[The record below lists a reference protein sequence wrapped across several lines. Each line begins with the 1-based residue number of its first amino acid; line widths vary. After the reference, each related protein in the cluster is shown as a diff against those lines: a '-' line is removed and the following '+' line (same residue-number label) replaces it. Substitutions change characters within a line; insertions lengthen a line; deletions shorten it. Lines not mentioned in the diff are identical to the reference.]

1 MKEAK
6 MSSENTQVV
15 DFVQVADEA
24 LKKAQQMSQETSDG
38 FNIFVVGKS
47 GVGKST
53 LINAV
58 FGEKLAK
65 TGSGSPKTQNIK
77 EYKSKDFSIF
87 DTKGL
92 ELEDYDST
100 KAQIAEFLAQKQT
113 GNEDEQIHIAWLC
126 IAESGRRIEKAD
138 IELWELLQKNH
149 IPSILVITKAEQDK
163 DENGELFSQLVKKEF
178 KTEEVQRVRAL
189 QIEDDEGNLK
199 KVKGIDMLVSK
210 TYFLA
215 PQAKRNAFGRKQ
227 IYDKAMQR
235 QERKKRADS
244 IINRYTAAASTVAA
258 SPIPF
263 SDIAILLPTQA
274 AMIVHISSIYDLEL
288 SLESAKK
295 LSLAFGAVVGVG
307 FAARAVAANLV
318 KIIPVVGSV
327 AGGVINAGV
336 AGTITKLMGEAYIA
350 YLDDNAENLSEAVQ
364 KLSKDIIELYIDKVK
379 K

>member
-1 MKEAK
+1 

-65 TGSGSPKTQNIK
+65 TGSGSLKTQNIK

-126 IAESGRRIEKAD
+126 IAESGRRIERAD

-244 IINRYTAAASTVAA
+244 IINRYTATASTVAA

>member
-1 MKEAK
+1 

-24 LKKAQQMSQETSDG
+24 LKKAQQMTQETSDG

-100 KAQIAEFLAQKQT
+100 KAQIAEFLAQKQI

-126 IAESGRRIEKAD
+126 IAESGRRIERAD

-244 IINRYTAAASTVAA
+244 IINRYTATASTVAA

>member
-1 MKEAK
+1 

-100 KAQIAEFLAQKQT
+100 KAQIAEFLAQKQI
-113 GNEDEQIHIAWLC
+113 GDEDEQIHIAWLC
-126 IAESGRRIEKAD
+126 IAESGRRIERAD

-318 KIIPVVGSV
+318 KFIPVVGSV

>member
-1 MKEAK
+1 

-126 IAESGRRIEKAD
+126 IAESGRRIERAD

-189 QIEDDEGNLK
+189 QIEYDEGNLK

-318 KIIPVVGSV
+318 KFIPVVGSV
-327 AGGVINAGV
+327 AGSVINAGV

>member
-1 MKEAK
+1 

-100 KAQIAEFLAQKQT
+100 KAQIAEFLAQKQV

-126 IAESGRRIEKAD
+126 IAESGRRIERAD
-138 IELWELLQKNH
+138 IELWELLQKTTFPLYLSSQK
-149 IPSILVITKAEQDK
+149 PSRTKT
-163 DENGELFSQLVKKEF
+163 
-178 KTEEVQRVRAL
+178 KTASCFRNSSKR
-189 QIEDDEGNLK
+189 NLK
-199 KVKGIDMLVSK
+199 QKRCKGCGLCRLKMMRAISK
-210 TYFLA
+210 
-215 PQAKRNAFGRKQ
+215 K
-227 IYDKAMQR
+227 
-235 QERKKRADS
+235 
-244 IINRYTAAASTVAA
+244 
-258 SPIPF
+258 
-263 SDIAILLPTQA
+263 
-274 AMIVHISSIYDLEL
+274 
-288 SLESAKK
+288 
-295 LSLAFGAVVGVG
+295 
-307 FAARAVAANLV
+307 
-318 KIIPVVGSV
+318 
-327 AGGVINAGV
+327 
-336 AGTITKLMGEAYIA
+336 
-350 YLDDNAENLSEAVQ
+350 
-364 KLSKDIIELYIDKVK
+364 
-379 K
+379 

>member
-1 MKEAK
+1 

-126 IAESGRRIEKAD
+126 IAESGRRIERAD

>member
-1 MKEAK
+1 

-100 KAQIAEFLAQKQT
+100 KAQIAEFLAQKQI

-126 IAESGRRIEKAD
+126 IAESGRRIERAD

-227 IYDKAMQR
+227 IYDKAMQK

-318 KIIPVVGSV
+318 KFIPVVGSV

-364 KLSKDIIELYIDKVK
+364 KLSKDIIELYINKVK

>member
-1 MKEAK
+1 

-100 KAQIAEFLAQKQT
+100 KAQIAEFLAQKQI

-126 IAESGRRIEKAD
+126 IAESGRRIERAD

-318 KIIPVVGSV
+318 KFIPVVGSV
-327 AGGVINAGV
+327 AGGAINAGV

>member
-1 MKEAK
+1 

-100 KAQIAEFLAQKQT
+100 KAQIAEFLAQKQI
-113 GNEDEQIHIAWLC
+113 GDEDEQIHIAWLC
-126 IAESGRRIEKAD
+126 IAESGRRIERAD

-318 KIIPVVGSV
+318 KFIPVVGSV
-327 AGGVINAGV
+327 AGSVINAGV

>member
-1 MKEAK
+1 

-100 KAQIAEFLAQKQT
+100 KAQIAEFLAQKQI

-126 IAESGRRIEKAD
+126 IAESGRRIERVD

-318 KIIPVVGSV
+318 KFIPVVGSV

-364 KLSKDIIELYIDKVK
+364 KLSKDIIELYINKVK

>member
-1 MKEAK
+1 

>member
-1 MKEAK
+1 

-100 KAQIAEFLAQKQT
+100 KAQIAEFLAQKQI

-126 IAESGRRIEKAD
+126 IAESGRRIERAD

-178 KTEEVQRVRAL
+178 KTEDVQRVRAL

-318 KIIPVVGSV
+318 KFIPVVGSV

>member
-1 MKEAK
+1 

-126 IAESGRRIEKAD
+126 IAESGRRIERAD

-199 KVKGIDMLVSK
+199 KVKGLDMLVSK

-318 KIIPVVGSV
+318 KFIPVVGSV

-336 AGTITKLMGEAYIA
+336 AGTMTKLMGEAYIA

-364 KLSKDIIELYIDKVK
+364 KLSKDIIELYINKVK

>member
-1 MKEAK
+1 

-126 IAESGRRIEKAD
+126 IAESGRRIERAD
-138 IELWELLQKNH
+138 IELWELLRKNH

-318 KIIPVVGSV
+318 KFIPVVGSV

>member
-1 MKEAK
+1 

-100 KAQIAEFLAQKQT
+100 KAQIAEFLAQKQI

-126 IAESGRRIEKAD
+126 IAESGRRIERAD

-244 IINRYTAAASTVAA
+244 IINLYTAAASTVAA

>member
-1 MKEAK
+1 

-100 KAQIAEFLAQKQT
+100 KAQIAEFLAQKQI

>member
-1 MKEAK
+1 

-126 IAESGRRIEKAD
+126 IAESGRRIERAD
-138 IELWELLQKNH
+138 IELWELLRKNH

-307 FAARAVAANLV
+307 FAARAVATNLV
-318 KIIPVVGSV
+318 KFIPVVGSV

>member
-1 MKEAK
+1 
-6 MSSENTQVV
+6 
-15 DFVQVADEA
+15 
-24 LKKAQQMSQETSDG
+24 
-38 FNIFVVGKS
+38 
-47 GVGKST
+47 
-53 LINAV
+53 
-58 FGEKLAK
+58 
-65 TGSGSPKTQNIK
+65 
-77 EYKSKDFSIF
+77 
-87 DTKGL
+87 
-92 ELEDYDST
+92 
-100 KAQIAEFLAQKQT
+100 
-113 GNEDEQIHIAWLC
+113 
-126 IAESGRRIEKAD
+126 
-138 IELWELLQKNH
+138 
-149 IPSILVITKAEQDK
+149 
-163 DENGELFSQLVKKEF
+163 
-178 KTEEVQRVRAL
+178 
-189 QIEDDEGNLK
+189 
-199 KVKGIDMLVSK
+199 MLVSK

-244 IINRYTAAASTVAA
+244 IINRYTATASTVAA

-350 YLDDNAENLSEAVQ
+350 YLDDNAENLSETVQ

>member
-1 MKEAK
+1 

-100 KAQIAEFLAQKQT
+100 KAQIAEFLAQKQI

-126 IAESGRRIEKAD
+126 IAESGRRIERAD

-244 IINRYTAAASTVAA
+244 IINLYTAAASTVAA

-318 KIIPVVGSV
+318 KFIPVVGSV

-364 KLSKDIIELYIDKVK
+364 KLSKDIIELYINKVK

>member
-1 MKEAK
+1 
-6 MSSENTQVV
+6 MSNENTQVV

-100 KAQIAEFLAQKQT
+100 KAQIAEFLAQKQI
-113 GNEDEQIHIAWLC
+113 GNEDKQIHITWLC

-318 KIIPVVGSV
+318 KFIPVVGSV

-364 KLSKDIIELYIDKVK
+364 KLSKDIIELYINKVK

>member
-1 MKEAK
+1 

-92 ELEDYDST
+92 EIEDYDST

-126 IAESGRRIEKAD
+126 IAESGRRIERAD

-307 FAARAVAANLV
+307 FAARAVAANLI
-318 KIIPVVGSV
+318 KFIPVVGSV

>member
-1 MKEAK
+1 

-100 KAQIAEFLAQKQT
+100 KAQIAEFLAQKQV

-126 IAESGRRIEKAD
+126 IAESGRRIERAD

-235 QERKKRADS
+235 QEHKKRADS

-307 FAARAVAANLV
+307 FAARAVVANLT
-318 KIIPVVGSV
+318 KFIPVVGSV

-364 KLSKDIIELYIDKVK
+364 KLSKDIIELYINKVK

>member
-1 MKEAK
+1 

-77 EYKSKDFSIF
+77 EYKSKNFSIF

-100 KAQIAEFLAQKQT
+100 KAQIAEFLAQKQI

-126 IAESGRRIEKAD
+126 IAESGRRIERAD

-318 KIIPVVGSV
+318 KFIPVVGSM

-350 YLDDNAENLSEAVQ
+350 YLDNNAENLSEAVQ

>member
-1 MKEAK
+1 

-100 KAQIAEFLAQKQT
+100 KAQIAEFLAQKQI

-126 IAESGRRIEKAD
+126 IAESGRRIERAD

-318 KIIPVVGSV
+318 KFIPVVGSV

>member
-1 MKEAK
+1 
-6 MSSENTQVV
+6 MSNENTQVV

-100 KAQIAEFLAQKQT
+100 KAQIAEFLAQKQV
-113 GNEDEQIHIAWLC
+113 GNEDEQIHITWLC
-126 IAESGRRIEKAD
+126 IAESGRRIERAD

-307 FAARAVAANLV
+307 FAARAVVANLT
-318 KIIPVVGSV
+318 KFIPVVGSV

-364 KLSKDIIELYIDKVK
+364 KLSKDIIELYINKVK

>member
-1 MKEAK
+1 

-100 KAQIAEFLAQKQT
+100 KAQIAEFLAQKQI

-126 IAESGRRIEKAD
+126 IAESGRRIERAD

-274 AMIVHISSIYDLEL
+274 AMIVHISSIYDLGL

-318 KIIPVVGSV
+318 KFIPVVGSV

>member
-1 MKEAK
+1 

-100 KAQIAEFLAQKQT
+100 KAQIAEFLAQKQI

-126 IAESGRRIEKAD
+126 IAESGRRIERAD

-244 IINRYTAAASTVAA
+244 IINLYTAAASTVAA

-307 FAARAVAANLV
+307 FAARAVVANLV
-318 KIIPVVGSV
+318 KFIPGVGSV

>member
-1 MKEAK
+1 

-126 IAESGRRIEKAD
+126 IAESGRRIERAD

-318 KIIPVVGSV
+318 KFIPVVGSV